1 MKNRNEEDEAGM
13 DMRLDWI
20 KNWKKSWMIGA
31 SVLLLMIVGWL
42 LYAKGPLGPTKVTV
56 ASVQKQSFKAGVF
69 GIGTVDARLTYAIGP
84 TQAGR
89 VLKVFADQGDKVAAG
104 KVLGEMDP
112 VDLEQKIS
120 SAAASM
126 SKSQSALLVSEALVR
141 DASSRN
147 KLAQASAD
155 RYSSLFKANAISQE
169 TVDVKNNE
177 ANTTRASHES
187 ALALLESARG
197 EIARATAE
205 YAALI
210 SQRNNLQL
218 ISPVDGL
225 VVSRDAEPGATVV
238 AGQSVFRLV
247 DPSTV
252 WIRTRVDQA
261 RFHGISVGQPAAI
274 VLRSRPDKILPG
286 KVARLEVQA
295 DSVTEERFVDV
306 VFNEAPGAL
315 PLGELAEVTIDFP
328 VIPDAIVVP
337 AAALKKQGKQ
347 NGVWMLDGGR
357 LRFQPV
363 DIGAQSLDGK
373 VQILK
378 GLSPEDS
385 VVVYSQQLLSDGLKV
400 RAEKK
405 P

>member
-1 MKNRNEEDEAGM
+1 
-13 DMRLDWI
+13 MRLDWL
-20 KNWKKSWMIGA
+20 KNRKHPWLVAS
-31 SVLLLMIVGWL
+31 SVLLFLALGWL
-42 LYAKGPLGPTKVTV
+42 LYAKGPLGPTKVTI
-56 ASVQKQSFKAGVF
+56 AKAQKQSFNAGIF
-69 GIGTVDARLTYAIGP
+69 GIGTVDARLTYSIGP

-89 VLKVFADQGDKVAAG
+89 VFKVFADQGDKVAAG

-112 VDLEQKIS
+112 VDLEQKIN
-120 SAAASM
+120 SAAASVA
-126 SKSQSALLVSEALVR
+126 KSQSALMASEAQVR
-141 DASSRN
+141 DAASRN
-147 KLAQASAD
+147 QLARTSAS
-155 RYSSLFKANAISQE
+155 RYNSLFKSNAISQE
-169 TVDVKNNE
+169 TADVKNNE
-177 ANTTRASHES
+177 ANAAQSTYEA
-187 ALALLESARG
+187 ALASTESARG
-197 EIARATAE
+197 EVTRATAE

-218 ISPVDGL
+218 VSPVDGL

-252 WIRTRVDQA
+252 WIRTRIDQA
-261 RFHGISVGQPAAI
+261 RFHGISVGQPAGI
-274 VLRSRPDKILPG
+274 ILRSRPDKRLPG

-328 VIPDAIVVP
+328 EISDAVVVP
-337 AAALKKQGKQ
+337 AAAIKKQGKQ
-347 NGVWMLDGGR
+347 SGVWMVESGR
-357 LRFQPV
+357 LRFQPI

-378 GLSPEDS
+378 GLSPEDT
-385 VVVYSQQLLSDGLKV
+385 VVVYSQQLLSEGMKV
-400 RAEKK
+400 RVEKQ

>member
-1 MKNRNEEDEAGM
+1 MH
-13 DMRLDWI
+13 LDWI
-20 KNWKKSWMIGA
+20 KNRKKLGLISS
-31 SVLLLMIVGWL
+31 SVLLLLVVGWL

-56 ASVQKQSFKAGVF
+56 AKAQKQFFNAGVF

-89 VLKVFADQGDKVAAG
+89 VFKVFADQGDKVAAG

-112 VDLEQKIS
+112 VDLEQKIT
-120 SAAASM
+120 SAAASVA
-126 SKSQSALLVSEALVR
+126 KSQSALLVSQALVR
-141 DASSRN
+141 DVSSRN
-147 KLAQASAD
+147 KLAQASAN
-155 RYSSLFKANAISQE
+155 RYNSLFKDNAISQE
-169 TVDVKNNE
+169 TADVKNNE
-177 ANTTRASHES
+177 ANTAQASYES
-187 ALALLESARG
+187 AQALLESARG
-197 EIARATAE
+197 EISRATAE

-247 DPSTV
+247 DPTTV
-252 WIRTRVDQA
+252 WIRTRIDQA
-261 RFHGISVGQPAAI
+261 RFHGITLGQPANI
-274 VLRSRPDKILPG
+274 VLRSRPDKNLPG

-295 DSVTEERFVDV
+295 DNVTEERFVDV
-306 VFNEAPGAL
+306 VFNEAPGLL
-315 PLGELAEVTIDFP
+315 PLGELAEVTINFP
-328 VIPDAIVVP
+328 EIPDAIVVP
-337 AAALKKQGKQ
+337 AAAVKKLGKQ
-347 NGVWMLDGGR
+347 NGVWMVDNGR

-378 GLSPEDS
+378 GLNSEDT
-385 VVVYSQQLLSDGLKV
+385 VVVYSQQLLSEGLKV
-400 RAEKK
+400 RAEKQ

>member
-1 MKNRNEEDEAGM
+1 MKMFKAEKV
-13 DMRLDWI
+13 MRLDWL
-20 KNWKKSWMIGA
+20 KSRKKPWLIG
-31 SVLLLMIVGWL
+31 SSLLLLLALGWL
-42 LYAKGPLGPTKVTV
+42 LYAKGPLGPTRVTV
-56 ASVQKQSFKAGVF
+56 AGVQKQSFKAGVF

-89 VLKVFADQGDKVAAG
+89 VFKVFADQGDKVIAG

-126 SKSQSALLVSEALVR
+126 AKSRSALMVSEALVR

-147 KLAQASAD
+147 KLAQASVN
-155 RYSSLFKANAISQE
+155 RYNALLKANAISQE
-169 TVDVKNNE
+169 TADVKINE
-177 ANTTRASHES
+177 ANTAQASYES
-187 ALALLESARG
+187 AQALLESAQG
-197 EIARATAE
+197 EISRTAAD
-205 YAALI
+205 YDALI

-247 DPSTV
+247 DPATV
-252 WIRTRVDQA
+252 WIRTRIDQA
-261 RFHGISVGQPAAI
+261 RFQGITLGQPAGI
-274 VLRSRPDKILPG
+274 VLRSRPDVVLPG

-295 DSVTEERFVDV
+295 DNVTEERFVDV
-306 VFNEAPGAL
+306 VFNEAPGLL
-315 PLGELAEVTIDFP
+315 PLGELAEVTINFP
-328 VIPDAIVVP
+328 AIPDTLVVP
-337 AAALKKQGKQ
+337 SAAVKKQGKQ
-347 NGVWMLDGGR
+347 NGVWLVEGGR

-363 DIGAQSLDGK
+363 DIGTQSLDGK
-373 VQILK
+373 TQILK

-385 VVVYSQQLLSDGLKV
+385 VVVYSQQLLSDGMKV
-400 RAEKK
+400 RTEQK

>member
-1 MKNRNEEDEAGM
+1 
-13 DMRLDWI
+13 MRLDWL
-20 KNWKKSWMIGA
+20 KNRKHPWLVAS
-31 SVLLLMIVGWL
+31 SVLLFLALGWL
-42 LYAKGPLGPTKVTV
+42 LYAKGPLGPTKVTI
-56 ASVQKQSFKAGVF
+56 AKAQKQSFSAGVF
-69 GIGTVDARLTYAIGP
+69 GIGTVDARLTYSIGP

-89 VLKVFADQGDKVAAG
+89 VFKVFADQGDKVAAG

-112 VDLEQKIS
+112 VDLEQKIN
-120 SAAASM
+120 SAAASVA
-126 SKSQSALLVSEALVR
+126 KSQSALMASEAQVR
-141 DASSRN
+141 DAASRN
-147 KLAQASAD
+147 QLARTSAS
-155 RYSSLFKANAISQE
+155 RYNSLFKSNAISQE
-169 TVDVKNNE
+169 TADVKNNE
-177 ANTTRASHES
+177 ANAAQSTYEA
-187 ALALLESARG
+187 ALASTESARG
-197 EIARATAE
+197 EVTRATAE

-218 ISPVDGL
+218 VSPVDGL

-252 WIRTRVDQA
+252 WIRTRIDQA
-261 RFHGISVGQPAAI
+261 RFHGISVGQPAGI
-274 VLRSRPDKILPG
+274 VLRSRPDKRLPG

-328 VIPDAIVVP
+328 EISDAVVVP
-337 AAALKKQGKQ
+337 AAAIKKQGKQ
-347 NGVWMLDGGR
+347 SGVWMVESGR
-357 LRFQPV
+357 LRFQPI

-378 GLSPEDS
+378 GLSPEDT
-385 VVVYSQQLLSDGLKV
+385 VVVYSQQLLSEGMKV
-400 RAEKK
+400 RVEKQ